1 MINNC
6 QTYRRKVNT
15 GGKID
20 NDLAIFFSLTPHD
33 SVYHSLLC
41 MKIISES
48 VMLLCLCG
56 MTRETAGFKLG
67 VRSRKGEGGSD
78 LLCKISCLE
87 QEDRQRSFL
96 RTGRMAEGRAGVEAG
111 SARDGPEPASC

>member
-1 MINNC
+1 
-6 QTYRRKVNT
+6 
-15 GGKID
+15 
-20 NDLAIFFSLTPHD
+20 
-33 SVYHSLLC
+33 

-48 VMLLCLCG
+48 VMLPSLCG

-67 VRSRKGEGGSD
+67 VRSSKGEGGPD

-96 RTGRMAEGRAGVEAG
+96 RTGRMAEGRAGVEGG
-111 SARDGPEPASC
+111 SARDGPEPTSC